1 MLHIVIATRN
11 RHKFRELVGLLKIRG
26 IRWHSLQEFP
36 QIPAVKETG
45 RTFDANAMRK
55 ARAVAKATGYLALA
69 DDSGLEVDALGGLPG
84 IQSAR
89 YAGSHGR
96 DDANNEK
103 LLRKLRRVST
113 HQRQAQYRCSLALAS
128 PVELMAIRRGRWAG
142 RIAIS
147 PAGSRGFGY
156 DPIFVVPQFGKTVGQ
171 LPMSVK
177 QRLSH
182 RAKAARSMRVFLIRL
197 VSGLAAS
204 GRHPKSL
211 VRSRR
216 AQARVV

>member
-1 MLHIVIATRN
+1 MLHMIIATRN
-11 RHKFRELVGLLKIRG
+11 RHKFRELVNLMKVRG
-26 IRWHSLQEFP
+26 IHWHALDEFP
-36 QIPAVKETG
+36 HVPVIQETG
-45 RTFDANAMRK
+45 RTFDANATRK
-55 ARAVAKATGYLALA
+55 ARAVAKATGYLVLA
-69 DDSGLEVDALGGLPG
+69 DDSGLEVEALGGAPG

-89 YAGSHGR
+89 YAGSHGN
-96 DDANNEK
+96 DAANNEK
-103 LLRKLRRVST
+103 LLRKLRGVFAHHR
-113 HQRQAQYRCSLALAS
+113 RAQYRCSLALAS

-142 RIAIS
+142 RIATS

-156 DPIFVVPQFGKTVGQ
+156 DPIFVVPRFGKTVGQ

-182 RAKAARSMRVFLIRL
+182 RAKAGRSMQVFLTRL

-204 GRHPKSL
+204 GRRQKFL
-211 VRSRR
+211 AGNRR